1 MLYQTCAALESSLS
15 SEDGK
20 VKSALVCLSN
30 AFSTKPMSSDI
41 DQALDSL
48 EDGIRRLKI
57 EYEIFFNG
65 GAKKVPYDLRWRVE
79 TMIKRY
85 GDYGKMSFA
94 QRFRFNTLVA
104 KFHSYSELWR
114 RNLKN
119 KEEGK
124 PGYPG
129 SAFAEPET
137 SIEGQATDNRVICQL
152 VCKDPGSEEEKV
164 QNLFKSLIEAKREC
178 GEMPDTLQFDAF
190 KRFLLEKTAKLKS
203 QFNCESVCYVISV
216 ESGRVK
222 LIAKGKN

>member
-1 MLYQTCAALESSLS
+1 
-15 SEDGK
+15 
-20 VKSALVCLSN
+20 VFSA
-30 AFSTKPMSSDI
+30 KPMSSEI
-41 DQALDSL
+41 DQALDNL

-79 TMIKRY
+79 SMIKRY

-124 PGYPG
+124 PSYPG
-129 SAFAEPET
+129 SAFADFET
-137 SIEGQATDNRVICQL
+137 SVDGQSTDNRVICQL

-178 GEMPDTLQFDAF
+178 GETPDTLQFDAF

-203 QFNCESVCYVISV
+203 QFNCDSVCYVISV

-222 LIAKGKN
+222 LVAKGKN